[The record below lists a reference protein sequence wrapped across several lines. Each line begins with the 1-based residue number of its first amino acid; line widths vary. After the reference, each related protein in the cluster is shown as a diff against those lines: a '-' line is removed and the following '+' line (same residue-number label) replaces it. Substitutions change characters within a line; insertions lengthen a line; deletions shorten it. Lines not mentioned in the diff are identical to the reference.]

1 MKLKKIAL
9 IGLGTMGAGMARN
22 LLAAGFP
29 LAVYNRSRERAEAL
43 AQEGAKVSD
52 SPAAAAADADVVIS
66 MLADDAASRAVF
78 SGPDGVLSV
87 VKPGAVLIECSTLT
101 PEWIAELAAAAAA
114 KKCTLLD
121 APVTGSK
128 MQAAQGQLLF
138 LVGGDPKVAD
148 EMNPVFDPMGRGV
161 VYMGSSGSGSKMKL
175 INNFLSGLQAASIAE
190 AIALTEKLG
199 VDRDKAV
206 EVLCNGAPGS
216 PTVKTISQ
224 RVIAKDYTI
233 NFDLELMVKDL
244 MYAKE
249 LGAKAGMPLLTL
261 EGALERFRNAAEAG
275 WKKHDMSSVIEPMRQ
290 G

>member
-1 MKLKKIAL
+1 LKKIAL

-43 AQEGAKVSD
+43 AQEGAKAGD
-52 SPAAAAADADVVIS
+52 SPAAAAADADVIIS
-66 MLADDAASRAVF
+66 MLADDVASRAVF

-101 PEWIAELAAAAAA
+101 PEWIAELGAAAAA

-128 MQAAQGQLLF
+128 TQAAQGQLLF
-138 LVGGDPKVAD
+138 LVGGDAKVAE
-148 EMNPVFDPMGRGV
+148 EMNPVFEPMGRGV
-161 VYMGSSGSGSKMKL
+161 VYMGPSGSGSKMKL

-275 WKKHDMSSVIEPMRQ
+275 WKKHDMASVIEPMRQ

>member
-101 PEWIAELAAAAAA
+101 PEWIAELSAAAAA

-121 APVTGSK
+121 APVTGSR

-138 LVGGDPKVAD
+138 LVGGDAKVAE
-148 EMNPVFDPMGRGV
+148 EMNPVFEPMGRGV
-161 VYMGSSGSGSKMKL
+161 VYMGPSGSGSKMKL

>member
-1 MKLKKIAL
+1 MKLEKIAL

-101 PEWIAELAAAAAA
+101 PEWIAELSAAAAA

-128 MQAAQGQLLF
+128 TQAAQGQLLF
-138 LVGGDPKVAD
+138 LVGGDAKVAE
-148 EMNPVFDPMGRGV
+148 EMNPVFEPMGRGV
-161 VYMGSSGSGSKMKL
+161 VYMGPSGSGSKMKL